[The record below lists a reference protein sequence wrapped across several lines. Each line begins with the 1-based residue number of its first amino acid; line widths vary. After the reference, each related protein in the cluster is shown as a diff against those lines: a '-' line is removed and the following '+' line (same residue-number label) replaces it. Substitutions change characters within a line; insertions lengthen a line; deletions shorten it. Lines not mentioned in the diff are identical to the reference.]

1 MNKIFLLLLLLIAY
15 FAVDLSDGR
24 NAELKELPATEN
36 GFPTETLTILDSYRK
51 NFPTHSYYLEDAFE
65 PSGKLKIPQHLLVN

>member
-15 FAVDLSDGR
+15 FAVDLSDGP

-36 GFPTETLTILDSYRK
+36 GFPTETLTIFDLYRK
-51 NFPTHSYYLEDAFE
+51 KFPTHSYYLEDAFE
-65 PSGKLKIPQHLLVN
+65 PSSELHLPAHLLVN

>member
-1 MNKIFLLLLLLIAY
+1 MNKIFLLVLIAY

-24 NAELKELPATEN
+24 KTELKELPATGN

-51 NFPTHSYYLEDAFE
+51 NFPGHSYYLEDPFE
-65 PSGKLKIPQHLLVN
+65 PSSKLKLPAHLLVN